1 MLTLAPMPT
10 AFGRGFAGARA
21 GYRLAG
27 HDLSRPVLAA
37 AALALALVVV
47 VPRPSWHWARL
58 GVTAVHESGHA
69 IVALLV
75 GRKVTAIHL
84 RRDSSG
90 VTFHYGPGG
99 RVRNVLTA
107 AAGYPAPGALGL
119 AGAWLVARREPR
131 IWLSVLL
138 VLGVINVVLWI
149 RNLYG
154 VVVVAAWLGGLGWL
168 SIRGTA
174 GVDALVGAVAVW
186 YLVLGGVRAAWE
198 LPRAPAKSDAADV
211 GRLLH
216 LPGGL
221 CKAGFVIV
229 GLAAAV
235 AAARALS
242 TTIR

>member
-1 MLTLAPMPT
+1 MLTLGT
-10 AFGRGFAGARA
+10 VAGS

-27 HDLSRPVLAA
+27 HNVSRPMLAGT
-37 AALALALVVV
+37 ALAVALVVV
-47 VPRPSWHWARL
+47 VPRPSWRWARL

-84 RRDSSG
+84 RPDSSG

-99 RVRNVLTA
+99 RVRNILTA
-107 AAGYPAPGALGL
+107 IAGYPAPGVLGL

-131 IWLSVLL
+131 IWLAVLL
-138 VLGVINVVLWI
+138 VLGVVNVVLWI
-149 RNLYG
+149 RNLFG
-154 VVVVAAWLGGLGWL
+154 VVVMAAWLAGLGWL
-168 SIRGTA
+168 GVRGSA
-174 GVDALVGAVAVW
+174 GVDALAGAIAVW

-198 LPRAPAKSDAADV
+198 LPRSPARSDAVDV

-216 LPGGL
+216 LPSGL
-221 CKAGFVIV
+221 CKAGFVIA